1 MKKPAPRSQKPSD
14 AVTIGRGGF
23 AQISAVEGIR
33 LTEEM
38 WNDFR
43 DFAGRRLPGLG
54 VSGRP
59 VWEAAFDDV
68 RRRR

>member
-14 AVTIGRGGF
+14 EVTIGRGGF
-23 AQISAVEGIR
+23 ARISAVEGIR

-43 DFAGRRLPGLG
+43 DFDLKRLSHAERRKTILRKYGNH
-54 VSGRP
+54 R
-59 VWEAAFDDV
+59 
-68 RRRR
+68 